1 MAVPLC
7 NAELGCCG
15 SLYSTG
21 ATRNGNPDRCC
32 DRGFSLFASSTQP
45 PLRFGDDAE
54 DLLSNRRMIKKPRFL
69 MRGDT
74 I

>member
-32 DRGFSLFASSTQP
+32 DRGFSLFASSTLTYQRASAT
-45 PLRFGDDAE
+45 LR
-54 DLLSNRRMIKKPRFL
+54 
-69 MRGDT
+69 
-74 I
+74 